1 MRKGEF
7 MNDPIVH
14 ELPDSG
20 TRETQQ
26 FRSQVGHISRH
37 SGTLFA
43 GTIFTAA
50 LGYVF
55 KIYLARVLGA
65 EALGIYALGLTLMGF
80 LGVFNSLG
88 LPESAVR
95 FASVYRANRKFEKL
109 RALLFWG
116 GAILLV
122 SNVFFA
128 AIFLSAGGF
137 VARRFYHSAAL
148 PHYLPWFVALMMLG
162 ALSVFYSRIL
172 AGYNAVGPRTIIT
185 NFIGSPATMLLAVLF
200 LSMGW
205 GLSGYLLAQVLSA
218 ALVIGLILVVVW
230 KRTPDDARIF
240 TRLPAFPEREVLLF
254 SVTAVAVLL
263 LEFLMAQMDKIAL
276 GFYLGARSVGIY
288 SVAAAVVA
296 YESMVLSSVNQVFS
310 PIIADLHSRGDNVM
324 LSRLYKALTKWVFG
338 VTVPLAIVVMV
349 YARPIMRMFGHD
361 FESGWPIL
369 IIGTVGQLVNCGV
382 GSVAL
387 LLYMSGQQMR
397 LLRVQIAMAG
407 VMLVA
412 NVALIPVWGIVGAA
426 VAAAITN
433 AGINAWNFLNVRK
446 VMGLSP
452 FSRSFARLSVPAL
465 GSVALALIVSRQ
477 QSWFRHDWLAIG
489 VAFVA
494 IYATFAGLVAALGL
508 DADDRMIAGAIWDR
522 IRQTVPNL
530 SGIQS

>member
-1 MRKGEF
+1 
-7 MNDPIVH
+7 
-14 ELPDSG
+14 
-20 TRETQQ
+20 
-26 FRSQVGHISRH
+26 
-37 SGTLFA
+37 
-43 GTIFTAA
+43 
-50 LGYVF
+50 
-55 KIYLARVLGA
+55 
-65 EALGIYALGLTLMGF
+65 
-80 LGVFNSLG
+80 
-88 LPESAVR
+88 
-95 FASVYRANRKFEKL
+95 
-109 RALLFWG
+109 
-116 GAILLV
+116 
-122 SNVFFA
+122 
-128 AIFLSAGGF
+128 
-137 VARRFYHSAAL
+137 
-148 PHYLPWFVALMMLG
+148 
-162 ALSVFYSRIL
+162 
-172 AGYNAVGPRTIIT
+172 
-185 NFIGSPATMLLAVLF
+185 MLLAVLF

-310 PIIADLHSRGDNVM
+310 PIIADLHFRGDNVM

-338 VTVPLAIVVMV
+338 ATVPLAIVVMV

-522 IRQTVPNL
+522 IRQTMPNL
-530 SGIQS
+530 SGIES

>member
-1 MRKGEF
+1 
-7 MNDPIVH
+7 MNDHVVH

-65 EALGIYALGLTLMGF
+65 EALGIYALGLTLTGF

-95 FASVYRANRKFEKL
+95 FAAVYRANRQFEKL

-122 SNVFFA
+122 SNVFFG
-128 AIFLSAGGF
+128 AIFLTAGGF
-137 VARRFYHSAAL
+137 VARRFYHSAVL
-148 PHYLPWFVALMMLG
+148 PRYLPWFVALMMLG

-200 LSMGW
+200 ISMGW

-218 ALVIGLILVVVW
+218 ALVIVLIFVVVW
-230 KRTPDDARIF
+230 KRTPHDARFF
-240 TRLPAFPEREVLLF
+240 TPWPAPLEREVLSF
-254 SVTAVAVLL
+254 SATAAGVLL
-263 LEFLMAQMDKIAL
+263 LEFLMAQTDKIAL

-296 YESMVLSSVNQVFS
+296 YESLVLSSVNQVFS
-310 PIIADLHSRGDNVM
+310 PIIADLHTRGDSAM

-338 VTVPLAIVVMV
+338 VSIPLAIVVMTD
-349 YARPIMRMFGHD
+349 ARPIMRMFGHD
-361 FESGWPIL
+361 FEAGWPIL
-369 IIGTVGQLVNCGV
+369 IIGTIGQLVNCGV

-387 LLYMSGQQMR
+387 LLMMSGQQQR
-397 LLRVQIAMAG
+397 LLRVQAVMAG
-407 VMLVA
+407 VMAVG
-412 NVALIPVWGIVGAA
+412 NFALIPIWGILGAA
-426 VAAAITN
+426 VAAALTN
-433 AGINAWNFLNVRK
+433 VGINLWNLVNVRR
-446 VMGLSP
+446 VLGLSP
-452 FSRSFARLSVPAL
+452 YGRSFARLSLPAL
-465 GSVALALIVSRQ
+465 ASVGLALIVNWQ
-477 QSWFRHDWLAIG
+477 QGWFRHDWLTLG
-489 VAFVA
+489 VSLLAA
-494 IYATFAGLVAALGL
+494 YGIFAGLVVLLGL
-508 DADDRMIAGAIWDR
+508 DADDRLIAGAIWAR

-530 SGIQS
+530 GGIQS